1 MDFALS
7 EQQEMLK
14 KAASEFLA
22 KECTKKLVRE
32 MEKDERGYSP
42 ELWKKTADLGWMGLV
57 YPEKYGGSGLTFV
70 DFTTLLSIPL
80 GSSSPRF

>member
-14 KAASEFLA
+14 NAANEFLT

-32 MEKDERGYSP
+32 MEKDEKGFSP
-42 ELWKKTADLGWMGLV
+42 ELWKKMADLGWMGLV
-57 YPEKYGGSGLTFV
+57 YPEK
-70 DFTTLLSIPL
+70 
-80 GSSSPRF
+80 